1 MAYLYQAINNVP
13 GLSGSSYQK
22 QQQLYAKMGSPYGA
36 YKGTAQQNN
45 WLLSQINSGAA
56 TKAMSPQ
63 PTPKPA
69 AAAPAK
75 NTAKDIANQAGA
87 GNVYKGPVFE
97 EVLPFYKAW
106 EGLLPMVQQ
115 EAESEINPGMQRQL
129 RQASEN
135 IYNQMAGG
143 GGRFGSSWG
152 QLGDAYAQNEQQR
165 KSLTADW
172 LNQRRQGFKSLWY
185 DPSQTAFNR
194 AIELGQTPGAPKIP
208 TYAEYQ
214 KMLNPTTPSP
224 GGDNKDD
231 DILAPGE
238 TGPARPPY
246 TMSGS
251 GWQPAVG
258 QWADLLKNQNN
269 LYTTM

>member
-13 GLSGSSYQK
+13 GLSGSSYEKQK
-22 QQQLYAKMGSPYGA
+22 QLYQKMGSPYGT

-56 TKAMSPQ
+56 TKTMSPQ
-63 PTPKPA
+63 PVPAPAPATP
-69 AAAPAK
+69 APAK
-75 NTAKDIANQAGA
+75 DVAKDFANQAGA

-106 EGLLPMVQQ
+106 EGLLPMVEQ
-115 EAESEINPGMQRQL
+115 EAAAEINPSMQRQL
-129 RQASEN
+129 RSASEN
-135 IYNQMAGG
+135 IYNQMAASG

-172 LNQRRQGFKSLWY
+172 LNQRRQGFKTLWY

-194 AIELGQTPGAPKIP
+194 AIELGQTPNAPKIP
-208 TYAEYQ
+208 TYTEYQ
-214 KMLNPTTPSP
+214 KMLTPTTPNPSGTANP
-224 GGDNKDD
+224 TNT
-231 DILAPGE
+231 
-238 TGPARPPY
+238 TGLSA
-246 TMSGS
+246 T
-251 GWQPAVG
+251 VG
-258 QWADLLKNQNN
+258 PWADILKNQNN
-269 LYTTM
+269 IYTTMG